1 MIKLQFTYLVLEQR
15 VNYALLVTLVFDTNI
30 QTVIW
35 YFLYV
40 QNNMS
45 GHAGAACLLLCLS
58 ISTTF
63 GNHERQRVR
72 FDAILGQSFS
82 EVRLHL
88 NITRRTEL
96 EFLNFVTTFFIL
108 ILLALLLRV
117 Q

>member
-1 MIKLQFTYLVLEQR
+1 
-15 VNYALLVTLVFDTNI
+15 
-30 QTVIW
+30 
-35 YFLYV
+35 
-40 QNNMS
+40 MS
-45 GHAGAACLLLCLS
+45 GHAGAACLLLCVS

-96 EFLNFVTTFFIL
+96 EFLKFVTTFFIL

>member
-1 MIKLQFTYLVLEQR
+1 ML
-15 VNYALLVTLVFDTNI
+15 
-30 QTVIW
+30 
-35 YFLYV
+35 
-40 QNNMS
+40 
-45 GHAGAACLLLCLS
+45 GHTSAACLLLCLS

-96 EFLNFVTTFFIL
+96 EFLNFVTIFFYID